1 MYAYANGS
9 DNTPERCASTCKAEG
24 YLYFGLQDGVECF
37 CGNTLAHQQRK
48 AESDCNSKCP
58 GDKSINCG
66 GPWRNSIYMLP
77 SYGGKLNKAKISA
90 K

>member
-1 MYAYANGS
+1 MYYRVNGE
-9 DNTPERCASTCKAEG
+9 DNTPERCASTCKARG
-24 YLYFGLQDGVECF
+24 YLGYFGLQDGFECF

-66 GPWRNSIYMLP
+66 GPWRNSIYMFP
-77 SYGGKLNKAKISA
+77 NYKGKVSK
-90 K
+90 